1 MTFLKDQIT
10 EKDDVILEKSNRL
23 SNSNSENKNLHEAL
37 SRMRGDYQTCLT
49 DKDQA
54 MKFYTF
60 WKIIKIEFSS
70 KFLRSILCKLLKLTM
85 LAEIRI
91 SNFANVKQN

>member
-54 MKFYTF
+54 
-60 WKIIKIEFSS
+60 I
-70 KFLRSILCKLLKLTM
+70 
-85 LAEIRI
+85 
-91 SNFANVKQN
+91 